1 MIRISLKTL
10 IWLLVV
16 TEVNV
21 QSVESSGDDESLV
34 TTIPPEENPN
44 GNRQPGKVVGKN
56 ITRQGSQEKSLVNLV
71 LVDLLCQQLVRQS
84 EACLENKVRLDNW
97 VARETTSPIPLLPS
111 PTPMMVPQP
120 PVTNHSSL
128 PLPNIGLREKWK
140 SFFRTVAKVIPLIG
154 TVKDTGFEK
163 LKTFLQTTPIA
174 VSDLLTSLGLSSAS
188 RLQELNNIA
197 SRLKVKIDAV
207 VGKIETVETSLI
219 VSTTVSLILF
229 MIGAALWIGNN
240 FAAWRR
246 SREERRNFRRDRR
259 ASRMLLSLQR
269 ARYNQAQQQVVVV

>member
-1 MIRISLKTL
+1 MFRISLKTL

-16 TEVNV
+16 TEANV

-34 TTIPPEENPN
+34 TTIPPEENSN

-71 LVDLLCQQLVRQS
+71 IVDLLCQQLVRQS

-97 VARETTSPIPLLPS
+97 VARETTSPIPLLSS
-111 PTPMMVPQP
+111 PTPMLVPQP
-120 PVTNHSSL
+120 PVTNHFSL

-246 SREERRNFRRDRR
+246 SREERRNFRRDQR

>member
-1 MIRISLKTL
+1 MTKA
-10 IWLLVV
+10 
-16 TEVNV
+16 NV

-34 TTIPPEENPN
+34 TTMPPEENPN

-128 PLPNIGLREKWK
+128 HLPNIGLREKWK

-154 TVKDTGFEK
+154 TLKDTGFEK